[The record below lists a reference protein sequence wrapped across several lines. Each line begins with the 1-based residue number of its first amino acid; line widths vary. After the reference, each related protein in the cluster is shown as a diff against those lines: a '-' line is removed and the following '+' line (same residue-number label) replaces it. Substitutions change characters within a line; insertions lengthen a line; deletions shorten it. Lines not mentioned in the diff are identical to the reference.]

1 MHHHA
6 QHIDPRTLRVTR
18 QRPWLDAAAAA
29 LVGCLLAAG
38 LVAGWT
44 A

>member
-1 MHHHA
+1 MHA
-6 QHIDPRTLRVTR
+6 QHIDPRTLRVKR

-29 LVGCLLAAG
+29 LVGLALAAG
-38 LVAGWT
+38 LVVGWS